1 MNNALKLTPFQKTI
15 SIEYVDGLC
24 GSGKTYAL
32 AGRDGP
38 NCLNRHYQFI
48 SEYLSFY

>member
-1 MNNALKLTPFQKTI
+1 MNEINENF
-15 SIEYVDGLC
+15 GL
-24 GSGKTYAL
+24 GWV
-32 AGRDGP
+32 RDLPDFRDYSPENEKIRAGP

>member
-1 MNNALKLTPFQKTI
+1 MKKETDKNKTTYEITINKKALLEV
-15 SIEYVDGLC
+15 IED
-24 GSGKTYAL
+24 
-32 AGRDGP
+32 RDGP